1 MSICT
6 RKVDST
12 PYIHIGD
19 MLGERFEVF
28 CKLGH
33 GGFGTVWL
41 CLDHRSDKWRAVKV
55 AMAEYASNSQETRV
69 YQHLMARFSRDEL
82 TSNYIEVPLETFW
95 IEGPNGRHLCSV
107 MHVLGDNLYN
117 WSWTLSPTEV
127 DMASRAKEVDVAS
140 KAKEVC
146 CKLVR
151 GMHFLH
157 SNGVFHGDLR
167 PQNILMR
174 TRGLEDL
181 NRDQM
186 AELIEKGMEADP
198 YYHAEDGDDGYSSE
212 ETDGEETEGEDTDEQ
227 QYHDPYSTPFPD
239 SGLPCVIKFPL
250 HSRAG
255 PNTPLYLVRPLEPD

>member
-1 MSICT
+1 MSEP
-6 RKVDST
+6 KQPSPEAHPPPSPGSDSWQEFV
-12 PYIHIGD
+12 PEEVEDIQLYKEGGFHPVHIGD
-19 MLGERFEVF
+19 MLGQRFEVF
-28 CKLGH
+28 YKLGN

-95 IEGPNGRHLCSV
+95 IDGPNGRHLCSV

-117 WSWTLSPTEV
+117 WSWSLSPTEV

-151 GMHFLH
+151 GMHFL
-157 SNGVFHGDLR
+157 
-167 PQNILMR
+167 Q
-174 TRGLEDL
+174 
-181 NRDQM
+181 
-186 AELIEKGMEADP
+186 
-198 YYHAEDGDDGYSSE
+198 
-212 ETDGEETEGEDTDEQ
+212 
-227 QYHDPYSTPFPD
+227 
-239 SGLPCVIKFPL
+239 
-250 HSRAG
+250 
-255 PNTPLYLVRPLEPD
+255 